1 MTYIR
6 TGSPLRGMGTVG
18 GAASAGGSAG
28 GQAGGSSSGGLATA
42 GAVADAAS
50 SIVGSILGA
59 YYEIKGMRSARQ
71 DLAAGANLSAT
82 QMLEESR
89 YSQEARRM
97 IAEEVAAQNTAD
109 SAIGATLRGQENA
122 IAAETARLRREQT
135 QREIE
140 SRIGGRFGQSRPL
153 PTWAWW
159 GIGIGGV
166 SLTLLTVWL
175 ASRRGN

>member
-18 GAASAGGSAG
+18 GAASAGASAG
-28 GQAGGSSSGGLATA
+28 GSAGGSSSGMSTA
-42 GAVADAAS
+42 GSVVDAAS

-71 DLAAGANLSAT
+71 DLAAGANLSAA

-97 IAEEVAAQNTAD
+97 IAEEAAAQNTAD
-109 SAIGATLRGQENA
+109 SAIGSTLRGQENA
-122 IAAETARLRREQT
+122 IATETARLRREQT
-135 QREIE
+135 QQEIE

-175 ASRRGN
+175 VSRRGS